1 LTRTCF
7 FAWAISGGSFT
18 GVVACASTA
27 AHAAAPA
34 AAPAG
39 PNPVW
44 PDCASAGLGGERV
57 SRLERLLRLFLRR
70 LRLRLLLLR
79 DDLELLDEED
89 FELFRDLDRLLLLRD
104 LLFERFFFDFLDFT
118 DRWLLLLR
126 LLLELFRE
134 DLLLERLEEE
144 EPDLAEVEAS
154 ESRNFL
160 GFGLPRVRRSLLP

>member
-1 LTRTCF
+1 MRR
-7 FAWAISGGSFT
+7 ISNFSATSTGS
-18 GVVACASTA
+18 
-27 AHAAAPA
+27 
-34 AAPAG
+34 
-39 PNPVW
+39 
-44 PDCASAGLGGERV
+44 
-57 SRLERLLRLFLRR
+57 
-70 LRLRLLLLR
+70 
-79 DDLELLDEED
+79 
-89 FELFRDLDRLLLLRD
+89 LLRD